1 MESSGSD
8 SMVEL
13 TALVWQEGQDFV
25 SLCPELGVSSCGSDL
40 EEAVA
45 MLQEAVDLYLENA
58 RDLDMLD
65 DTAGAKEATER
76 WSSEVIRHAWSSSR
90 REKTFR
96 SEPSEGSFV
105 RLA

>member
-1 MESSGSD
+1 MEPSGSE
-8 SMVEL
+8 SILEL
-13 TALVWQEGQDFV
+13 TAVVWQEGQDFV

-65 DTAGAKEATER
+65 DTIESLTSARR
-76 WSSEVIRHAWSSSR
+76 WTTSIRVA
-90 REKTFR
+90 
-96 SEPSEGSFV
+96 V
-105 RLA
+105 